1 MGKAVGKRGGLMYSG
16 PSKTVEAIV
25 AVFVPP
31 ACREEVLGDLHE
43 RYRSP
48 RQYTLDAL
56 RTVPLVIISRIRRTA
71 DPQILVMQAFVLYVS
86 FLGAAWLRDR
96 ALLGEQWGLLR
107 LAIPAAMMILGLILD
122 DTYANPGRRS
132 ALNPARGPVLGLIFV
147 LTSQEM
153 FQISNPDLALP
164 RWITFYGCA
173 MSFLLSSAVRMWFPP
188 VTDQLQGANAPAHW
202 LKQAG
207 GSSENPQGDI
217 RVLKAVFVI
226 VTVAIVGTWMFM
238 RAAPPR
244 TQIVPI
250 LLVLLVA
257 YQVWKR
263 A

>member
-1 MGKAVGKRGGLMYSG
+1 MYSG
-16 PSKTVEAIV
+16 PSKAVEAIV

-43 RYRSP
+43 RYSSP

-71 DPQILVMQAFVLYVS
+71 DPQILLIQAFVLYVS

-96 ALLGEQWGLLR
+96 ALLREQWGLLR
-107 LAIPAAMMILGLILD
+107 LAIPAAMAILGLILD

-132 ALNPARGPVLGLIFV
+132 ALNLARGPVLGLIFV
-147 LTSQEM
+147 LASQEM
-153 FQISNPDLALP
+153 FRISNPDLALP
-164 RWITFYGCA
+164 PWITFYGCA

-207 GSSENPQGDI
+207 GSPGNPRGDI
-217 RVLKAVFVI
+217 RVRKAVFVI
-226 VTVAIVGTWMFM
+226 ITVAIVGTWMFT
-238 RAAPPR
+238 RAASSR
-244 TQIVPI
+244 TQMVPI

-263 A
+263 D

>member
-1 MGKAVGKRGGLMYSG
+1 MEKAVGERGGLMYSR

-43 RYRSP
+43 RYSSP
-48 RQYTLDAL
+48 LQYTLDAL

-71 DPQILVMQAFVLYVS
+71 DPQVLVIQAFILYGS

-96 ALLGEQWGLLR
+96 ALLGEPWGLLR

-122 DTYANPGRRS
+122 DAYANSGRP
-132 ALNPARGPVLGLIFV
+132 ALNLARGPVLGLIFA
-147 LTSQEM
+147 LASQEM
-153 FQISNPDLALP
+153 FQISNPVLAVP
-164 RWITFYGCA
+164 RWIMAYGCA

-188 VTDQLQGANAPAHW
+188 ATDQLQRANATAHW

-207 GSSENPQGDI
+207 GSHVNPQGDI
-217 RVLKAVFVI
+217 RVLKAIIAI
-226 VTVAIVGTWMFM
+226 VTIAVVGTWMFT
-238 RAAPPR
+238 RAAHPR
-244 TQIVPI
+244 TRMVPV

-257 YQVWKR
+257 YWVWKR